1 MSFDDDLTAI
11 TTFFLYRLGHP
22 NGCIDVSYKDTLAYY
37 LDSTYAMG
45 ACKFY
50 QNSFKFIF

>member
-1 MSFDDDLTAI
+1 MSFADDLTAI